1 MSGNK
6 REPEGTKYLEEVVV
20 DENDDEILGLITAE

>member
-1 MSGNK
+1 MET